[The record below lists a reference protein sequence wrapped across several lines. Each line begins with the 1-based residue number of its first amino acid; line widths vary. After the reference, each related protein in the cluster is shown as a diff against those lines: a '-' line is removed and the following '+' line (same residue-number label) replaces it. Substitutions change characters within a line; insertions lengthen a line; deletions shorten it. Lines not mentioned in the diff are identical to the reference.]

1 MNIQSSSTLL
11 MKETK
16 CYTNVSPMA
25 RDTACNI
32 QTGIEKLTGRDELTS
47 TELHRILWR
56 PVKQPYFSKSVI
68 EATKNNNLVLV

>member
-47 TELHRILWR
+47 TEL
-56 PVKQPYFSKSVI
+56 S
-68 EATKNNNLVLV
+68 